1 MIELESCTLVKP
13 IYHFP
18 ILDDEDSLGYLY
30 RLAHAN
36 HYDSYV
42 WLIPTELRRMTT
54 STKPSMKLIEQ
65 LLQQTKWT
73 EHYRISELS
82 QEISDINNVL
92 RGSLTKIRFCP
103 QCIAE
108 QPYIRAIWT
117 LSSSTTC
124 LKHKSLLIDNC
135 PKCHT
140 GFTIKQIL
148 TGACSC
154 EENFNQYPLI
164 HADLLHLQIQHFI
177 QYASLKSYETKDTQ
191 FIFQAHPQSLEDR
204 LRLIQL
210 MSSWLPK
217 NSNAKSKK
225 ISFNNLSNARNIAK
239 NLSHIIFTTRANFII
254 FLDQLIH
261 LATSNNINTYSLFIK
276 FYRNFYKQF
285 PSDSQMRYYKRIIES
300 YYRDHCIKQITRKN
314 SLFSSELQDNQK
326 WLTFRQVCRTY
337 QIEPY
342 IFRAMLQTHEIEK
355 SEEQKGKR
363 TFRLYGREGIE
374 NHLDIAHGKVTLY
387 ETSQIL
393 GVTKKQFYQL
403 IKAKII
409 TPQKFHSHWDINQ
422 YDLDS
427 LLLMI
432 YSKYISIPYA
442 QVISM
447 PDALKKVGNKI
458 ELTLPKII
466 TAILNDTIRIRMI
479 STKPEG
485 FRGIGLHR
493 IDLEKFI
500 LLHTQKPQDHSSIPD
515 IAKALSVNQEFAYQL
530 VNHNL
535 LGYTTIKNIRYITN
549 KQLFDFKEKYE
560 ILAHYCTQQ
569 NTSSAYTI
577 KLLSHLK
584 IFPVDHN
591 WPEKLRQKVYLRT
604 DLDKISH
611 ATMADIYATYLSEN

>member
-1 MIELESCTLVKP
+1 MIELENCTLIKP
-13 IYHFP
+13 IFHFP
-18 ILDDEDSLGYLY
+18 ILNDEDFLGYLY

-36 HYDSYV
+36 HYDSYA
-42 WLIPTELRRMTT
+42 WLIPDELRSMTT

-65 LLQQTKWT
+65 LLQQTIWVEYYK
-73 EHYRISELS
+73 ISQLS
-82 QEISDINNVL
+82 RDISDINNVL
-92 RGSLTKIRFCP
+92 RGSLIKIRFCP
-103 QCIAE
+103 QCITE
-108 QPYIRAIWT
+108 QPYIQIIWT
-117 LSSSTTC
+117 LNSSTAC
-124 LKHKSLLIDNC
+124 LKHKSLLIDSC

-140 GFTIKQIL
+140 SFTIKQIL
-148 TGACSC
+148 TGVCSC
-154 EENFNQYPLI
+154 EKKFNRYPLI
-164 HADLLHLQIQHFI
+164 HADLLYLQIQHFI
-177 QYASLKSYETKDTQ
+177 QHASLKSYETKNTQ
-191 FIFQAHPQSLEDR
+191 FIFHAHPQSLTDR
-204 LRLIQL
+204 LRLIHL

-217 NSNAKSKK
+217 DSDAKNKK
-225 ISFNNLSNARNIAK
+225 ISFNDLSDARNIAK
-239 NLSHIIFTTRANFII
+239 CLSHIIFTTRTNFII

-261 LATSNNINTYSLFIK
+261 LATSNNTSTYSFFIK
-276 FYRNFYKQF
+276 FYRNFYKIF
-285 PSDSQMRYYKRIIES
+285 PDDCQMRYYKRIIES

-314 SLFSSELQDNQK
+314 SLFSAELQDDQK
-326 WLTFRQVCRTY
+326 WLTFRQVCRKY
-337 QIEPY
+337 QIEAY

-355 SEEQKGKR
+355 FEEKQGKR
-363 TFRLYGREGIE
+363 TFRLYGRESIE
-374 NHLDIAHGKVTLY
+374 NHLDIAYGKVTLY

-393 GVTKKQFYQL
+393 GVTKKQLYQL

-409 TPQKFHSHWDINQ
+409 TPQKFYSHWDINQ

-427 LLLMI
+427 LLSMI
-432 YSKYISIPYA
+432 YSKYISIPSA

-466 TAILNDTIRIRMI
+466 TAILNDTIRIRML

-530 VNHNL
+530 VNHDL
-535 LGYTTIKNIRYITN
+535 LEYTTIKNIRYITN

-569 NTSSAYTI
+569 NTSSAYAI

>member
-103 QCIAE
+103 QCVAE
-108 QPYIRAIWT
+108 QTYIRAIWT

-154 EENFNQYPLI
+154 EEKFNRYPLI
-164 HADLLHLQIQHFI
+164 HADLLYLQMQHFI
-177 QYASLKSYETKDTQ
+177 QHASLKSYETKDTQ

-300 YYRDHCIKQITRKN
+300 YYR
-314 SLFSSELQDNQK
+314 
-326 WLTFRQVCRTY
+326 
-337 QIEPY
+337 
-342 IFRAMLQTHEIEK
+342 
-355 SEEQKGKR
+355 
-363 TFRLYGREGIE
+363 
-374 NHLDIAHGKVTLY
+374 
-387 ETSQIL
+387 
-393 GVTKKQFYQL
+393 
-403 IKAKII
+403 
-409 TPQKFHSHWDINQ
+409 
-422 YDLDS
+422 DS